1 MISAPLFKSSV
12 LFICRL
18 QEIPNT
24 VSFNS
29 LVTLSFAVVE
39 VDGEV
44 EEEEREVAERRFG
57 RCRWK

>member
-1 MISAPLFKSSV
+1 LFKSSV